1 MTYGVTAGIAFSGN
15 LVTMYLFYELLTLV
29 TFPLVLHPMTKEAM
43 RASRK
48 YLYYSIGGAAF
59 AFIGLIFVIQYSATG
74 TTEFVPGG
82 VLSLTAAEGDR
93 GTLLRLYS
101 CILRV
106 RSKSSGISMPRLASE
121 GHCGSHAGDG
131 PPACG
136 SCSQNQCASP
146 FCGLPISAMV
156 RSSCGEARHSGW

>member
-1 MTYGVTAGIAFSGN
+1 
-15 LVTMYLFYELLTLV
+15 MYLSATPVSYTHLYELLTLV

-59 AFIGLIFVIQYSATG
+59 AFIGLIFVLKYSATG

-93 GTLLRLYS
+93 GTLLFVY
-101 CILRV
+101 IL
-106 RSKSSGISMPRLASE
+106 SLI
-121 GHCGSHAGDG
+121 H
-131 PPACG
+131 
-136 SCSQNQCASP
+136 
-146 FCGLPISAMV
+146 I
-156 RSSCGEARHSGW
+156 